1 MIDESLLKSAV
12 AGKDGFTWWI
22 GRVAHSKHWYKENRA
37 LAAKGKESHRCKVRI
52 IGYHPWDDTLPEE
65 DLPWAHVMMDAVTGS
80 GQGGLGDTLALTGG
94 ETAIG
99 FFLDGDE
106 AQQPVI
112 MGLLHRTAEV
122 SNSISEGEAAKS
134 SQFQPFTGHPKEI
147 RQSVS
152 DTKREV
158 TNGGVVKK
166 NSDADKGKINNNE
179 VIESDQ
185 IQALDKEIDRLL
197 KLQASMKREE
207 ASAGGSI
214 NRRAYQQVVS
224 DLESTLIERGKVK
237 EWEDDPNGKVSGVSY
252 EDWKSSSKETKE
264 KKNDSGGNGQES
276 SVNTKNNKQSAAG
289 AGIESKTTK
298 EHDRPDPCNDTA
310 VGKLTQVLTDF
321 ITVTNGLE
329 SSLNEFV
336 DPLQNKIVDMTDEI
350 NKVAQKVNSI
360 VKGIIN
366 RVRTKIL
373 KKVLS
378 LFSIFQGLQ
387 KKINPADWLTGP
399 GFTKAAKG
407 IMQLLFCVFEK
418 IIGQMLNF
426 VKNMLK
432 NLVANAIN
440 GPFCAAKQW
449 VDGIFAKVF
458 DLIGDLTAP
467 IVNGLQWLTGGL
479 GAITGLLSKASS
491 LASKIFAFIGC
502 DELKCNKPS
511 KWASSFN
518 DTLDVATDNW
528 QDTLDG
534 IGNFKGIQDSLDKFG
549 KNALKTTDNILGKIG
564 IGSAIKGGDT
574 SELEDTSIGG
584 SSLIDILATTDSLTG
599 GNSAQDAARGLGTL
613 ESAIAGISLFGNG
626 NSIFNACSNKMNNPQ
641 TQDDIIQMPIGFK
654 YDRCIPPAAYVDG
667 NGEGARLKT
676 VVGADTRIFSI
687 EVIDGGSGYDSNT
700 GIAIIDRTNYGRGAQ
715 AKPVVENGSIVR
727 VIVTSAGIGYCG
739 QGTGVGIVTA
749 IIPTRPGIGY
759 TSGDTISI
767 FDPVNP
773 GTATTSVPVGVTTN
787 NGSVV
792 DAYIPTDFKYEFNK
806 RPILVIN
813 SNTGLGAEVVPV
825 MLDVVQSVVD
835 DSATRITPLIG
846 ITTVVDCPPEDH
858 RGNM

>member
-12 AGKDGFTWWI
+12 AGRDGFTWWI
-22 GRVAHSKHWYKENRA
+22 GRVAHSDVWFNENRA

-52 IGYHPWDDTLPEE
+52 IGYHPWDATDLAEE
-65 DLPWAHVMMDAVTGS
+65 DLPWAHVMMDATTGS
-80 GQGGLGDTLALTGG
+80 GQGGLGDTQVLTGG

-112 MGLLHRTAEV
+112 MGLLHRTASV
-122 SNSISEGEAAKS
+122 ANRIGEGEAAKS
-134 SQFQPFTGHPKEI
+134 SQFQPFTGHPKNI
-147 RQSVS
+147 RQSIP
-152 DTKREV
+152 DTKREIV
-158 TNGGVVKK
+158 DTATVKK
-166 NSDADKGKINNNE
+166 NSDPDKGKILKISDSNRAVFGTLSEGQISRILDGSSTE
-179 VIESDQ
+179 VNVTTDLQSQLRAWIVERDSAGEKS
-185 IQALDKEIDRLL
+185 ALGTEVTGGGDGSGETSTDL
-197 KLQASMKREE
+197 KL
-207 ASAGGSI
+207 
-214 NRRAYQQVVS
+214 
-224 DLESTLIERGKVK
+224 
-237 EWEDDPNGKVSGVSY
+237 
-252 EDWKSSSKETKE
+252 
-264 KKNDSGGNGQES
+264 
-276 SVNTKNNKQSAAG
+276 NTQSAAA
-289 AGIESKTTK
+289 AGFESKTT
-298 EHDRPDPCNDTA
+298 EEQDRPDPCKDTA

-336 DPLQNKIVDMTDEI
+336 DPLQNKLVDMTDEI

-479 GAITGLLSKASS
+479 GAITGVLSKASS

-518 DTLDVATDNW
+518 ETLEVATDDW

-549 KNALKTTDNILGKIG
+549 KNALKTTDNILGKVG
-564 IGSAIKGGDT
+564 IGSVIAGGDT
-574 SELEDTSIGG
+574 SELEDTSIDG
-584 SSLIDILATTDSLTG
+584 SSLLDILATTDSLTG

-626 NSIFNACSNKMNNPQ
+626 NSIFNACTNKMDNPQ
-641 TQDDIIQMPIGFK
+641 TQDDIIQMPIGFQ

-667 NGEGARLKT
+667 EGEGAILKT

-715 AKPVVENGSIVR
+715 AKAVIENGSIVR

-749 IIPTRPGIGY
+749 ITPTKPGIGY
-759 TSGDTISI
+759 TSGDTIDV
-767 FDPVNP
+767 FDPSNP

-787 NGSVV
+787 NGSIVT
-792 DAYIPTDFKYEFNK
+792 AYVPTDFKYEFNR

-858 RGNM
+858 RSNG